1 MELSIENAN
10 KITLADD
17 ISKVSMQQLFE
28 SVHSNKSLTRY
39 RPDPTCQLDPRSGEM
54 VLFNSTR
61 SKRRAES
68 DKNQD
73 AQHND
78 AVVCP
83 ICAGNTTPVLDIRAH
98 SQGFSFINFNLYPVV
113 YPATTMPPASLEKPL
128 CPDPE
133 HLGRYSQG
141 LHLLQWTN
149 SVHELDW
156 HNMPLNDLV
165 ISMRQLAD
173 LERMLLLKS
182 DGWMPPAEADSDAFG
197 YCSIIKNYG
206 QSAGASQSHGHMQ
219 IGFTNIMP
227 QRFYNNWCFQQRH
240 RKTFTRYMFEENS
253 DSLTIWETLTVK
265 LLVPYFMRRPYAT
278 ILAMKNTSR
287 KYLHELSD
295 EELRDL
301 TLGLSLAIRSLHKLM
316 ARMGMDASFQLTVQ
330 NGPGAGLYV
339 EFFPQTQLRGG
350 FEQLGLWICQAS
362 TTQCA
367 EDYRE
372 VINTLI

>member
-1 MELSIENAN
+1 MELSIENAK

-17 ISKVSMQQLFE
+17 ICKVSMQQLFE
-28 SVHSNKSLTRY
+28 SVRSNNMMSQH

-61 SKRRAES
+61 SKRPDRPGTNQKTGSS
-68 DKNQD
+68 D
-73 AQHND
+73 AT
-78 AVVCP
+78 ACP
-83 ICAGNTTPVLDIRAH
+83 ICTGNTTPILDVREY
-98 SQGFSFINFNLYPVV
+98 SQGFSFVNFNLFPIV
-113 YPATTMPPASLEKPL
+113 YPATTLPPDSLKTPL
-128 CPDPE
+128 YPDPE

-149 SVHELDW
+149 SVHDLDW
-156 HNMPLNDLV
+156 HNMPLNDLE

-173 LERMLLLKS
+173 LERKLLLES
-182 DGWMPPAEADSDAFG
+182 DGWMPPAEADSEAFG
-197 YCSIIKNYG
+197 YCSIIKNFG
-206 QSAGASQSHGHMQ
+206 RSAGASQSHGHIQ

-240 RKTFTRYMFEENS
+240 RKTFTQYMFEENS
-253 DSLTIWETLTVK
+253 ASLTIWETQAVK

-278 ILAMKNTSR
+278 ILAVKNTS
-287 KYLHELSD
+287 KQYLHELSD
-295 EELRDL
+295 DELRDL
-301 TLGLSLAIRSLHKLM
+301 TLGMSLAIQSLHKLM
-316 ARMGMDASFQLTVQ
+316 AVIGMEVSFQLTVQ
-330 NGPGAGLYV
+330 NGAGAGLYV
-339 EFFPQTQLRGG
+339 EFFPQTQLLGG

-372 VINTLI
+372 IINTLV

>member
-1 MELSIENAN
+1 MELSIENAK
-10 KITLADD
+10 KIALADD

-28 SVHSNKSLTRY
+28 SVRSNNTMSQH

-61 SKRRAES
+61 SKRSARPGTNQKTRSS
-68 DKNQD
+68 D
-73 AQHND
+73 A
-78 AVVCP
+78 AACP
-83 ICAGNTTPVLDIRAH
+83 ICAGNTTPILDVREH
-98 SQGFSFINFNLYPVV
+98 SQGFSFVNFNLFPIV
-113 YPATTMPPASLEKPL
+113 YPSTTLPPGGLETPL
-128 CPDPE
+128 YPDPE

-149 SVHELDW
+149 SVHDLDW
-156 HNMPLNDLV
+156 HNMPLEDLEL
-165 ISMRQLAD
+165 SMQQLAD
-173 LERMLLLKS
+173 LERKLLLES

-197 YCSIIKNYG
+197 YCSIIKNFG
-206 QSAGASQSHGHMQ
+206 SSAGASQTHGHMQ

-240 RKTFTRYMFEENS
+240 QKTFTQYMFEENS
-253 DSLTIWETLTVK
+253 ASLTIWETQTVK

-278 ILAMKNTSR
+278 ILAVKNTSR
-287 KYLHELSD
+287 QYLHELSD
-295 EELRDL
+295 DELRDL
-301 TLGLSLAIRSLHKLM
+301 TQGISLAIQSLHKLM
-316 ARMGMDASFQLTVQ
+316 ADIGMEVSFQLTVQ
-330 NGPGAGLYV
+330 NGAGAGLYV
-339 EFFPQTQLRGG
+339 EFFPQTQLLGG

-372 VINTLI
+372 IINTLV